1 MTIDQFLHYFLVVY
15 CTLSVIFGVVSA
27 TVVVRM
33 YLGLVPLAKVPSKNR
48 VKVLIVQQKLKD
60 KSLASVAFRMTA
72 VWVVSAAYIAITW
85 PFALMR

>member
-1 MTIDQFLHYFLVVY
+1 
-15 CTLSVIFGVVSA
+15 
-27 TVVVRM
+27 M

-48 VKVLIVQQKLKD
+48 VKVLIIQQKLKD

-72 VWVVSAAYIAITW
+72 VWFVSAAYIAVTW

>member
-15 CTLSVIFGVVSA
+15 CTVSVIFGVVSA

-48 VKVLIVQQKLKD
+48 VKVLIIQQKLKD
-60 KSLASVAFRMTA
+60 KNLASVAFRMTA
-72 VWVVSAAYIAITW
+72 VWLVSAAYIAITW